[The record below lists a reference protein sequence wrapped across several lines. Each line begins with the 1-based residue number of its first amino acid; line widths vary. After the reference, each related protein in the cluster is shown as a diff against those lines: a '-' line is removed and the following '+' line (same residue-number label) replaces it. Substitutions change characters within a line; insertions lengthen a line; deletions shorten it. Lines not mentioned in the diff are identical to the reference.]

1 MKISVSSYSYSQL
14 GNSDFERID
23 LAGEM
28 GFEGIEFAE
37 INPGDKD
44 KIEYAKELRAYADK
58 KALRFPIMPS
68 VPISSTETLI
78 RKLNGSRVRLILPKF
93 SV

>member
-23 LAGEM
+23 LAKEM

-37 INPGDKD
+37 INPGEKN
-44 KIEYAKELRAYADK
+44 KIEYAKELRAYADEK
-58 KALRFPIMPS
+58 GVM
-68 VPISSTETLI
+68 ISNYAI
-78 RKLNGSRVRLILPKF
+78 GAIL
-93 SV
+93 